1 MFFAIPQRILFI
13 DSGIFR
19 PWHWVNYI
27 AKLTLLNLTCLF
39 PSPSRWHFQVMAE
52 NSMVEI
58 SVYLFIVYL
67 WNGSDEDGG
76 AVDVDA
82 NLAANSLSME
92 IVESRQR
99 DGVDAMNVLKLRHVP
114 VGWRL
119 DQSDALGRGTE
130 PPNWKKAN
138 FALHLNCFYW
148 WSEWLTTIR
157 VTITELAKG

>member
-1 MFFAIPQRILFI
+1 
-13 DSGIFR
+13 
-19 PWHWVNYI
+19 
-27 AKLTLLNLTCLF
+27 
-39 PSPSRWHFQVMAE
+39 MAE

-76 AVDVDA
+76 AVDVGA

-119 DQSDALGRGTE
+119 D
-130 PPNWKKAN
+130 
-138 FALHLNCFYW
+138 
-148 WSEWLTTIR
+148 
-157 VTITELAKG
+157 